1 MGLLI
6 IGVIAAAGLARG
18 LAPTARGVDLVE
30 IIGEIE
36 DRQRSDLQSAL
47 SDIATDLDNIEL
59 VKSHLEQLIGL
70 HVDVTL
76 RWPSKLVVEVE
87 PETPIAYWNDL
98 GFINQHGTTFNSPYL
113 TGFDLPHLHGPPDQ
127 FDAVMRTYQ
136 QVSQMLTRDK
146 SKRSTFASAVRLN
159 SS

>member
-1 MGLLI
+1 MLRLIGWGLLI
-6 IGVIAAAGLARG
+6 LGVIAATGLARS

-30 IIGEIE
+30 IVGQIE

-59 VKSHLEQLIGL
+59 VKSHLEQVDWVAR
-70 HVDVTL
+70 VDVTL

-98 GFINQHGTTFNSPYL
+98 GFINQHGQPLTLLTWPVLIYL
-113 TGFDLPHLHGPPDQ
+113 TCTGHQ
-127 FDAVMRTYQ
+127 IN
-136 QVSQMLTRDK
+136 LTR
-146 SKRSTFASAVRLN
+146 
-159 SS
+159 